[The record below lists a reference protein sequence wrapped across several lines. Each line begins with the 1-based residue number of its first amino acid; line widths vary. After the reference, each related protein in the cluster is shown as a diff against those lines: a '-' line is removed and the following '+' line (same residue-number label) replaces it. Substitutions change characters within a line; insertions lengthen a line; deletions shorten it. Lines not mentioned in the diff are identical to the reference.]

1 MCRKEQLGRR
11 NHRLWHGTA
20 DPKAWEKGTAPFEW
34 HPLSRRYAVAPSL
47 RAGGQSGSQS
57 AAAAPA
63 AAPAPRQRRRHRSSS
78 STLPAASQPAWPS
91 SASLPRPAS
100 VSFMPPGA
108 LPSRPAAAAASQVPG
123 LAPRSILVGTLGHHV
138 PAGYLPQA
146 PAMPSFPPNPSEMAR
161 RASTTAAA
169 VSCQLQPKSK
179 KKAGKKR
186 RRSKTASSSEEE
198 TSSPSEDSHSDSANS
213 DTSQSAPHAVSV
225 THLTHHKHAK
235 QQSAVSEAGV
245 MSRQDE
251 EEFYEALTKFWGRQ
265 GGGGKRIL
273 AKYQPFESMRL
284 TSGMPTFG
292 AHHYWAAVMAIGGHS
307 MVQSNASCAVI
318 ITCAAIDGE
327 ERAQGPGGGGC
338 QKREGDEAHCPG
350 MNDQACSGHLLL
362 LGVYSE
368 SRPERGISSTRVRL
382 FYLFCRQ
389 MRQGLARSSALL
401 WSGNLACCA
410 RAF

>member
-63 AAPAPRQRRRHRSSS
+63 AAPAPRPRRRHRSSS

-225 THLTHHKHAK
+225 THLTHKHAK

-327 ERAQGPGGGGC
+327 ERAQGPGGGGVR
-338 QKREGDEAHCPG
+338 KGRG
-350 MNDQACSGHLLL
+350 M
-362 LGVYSE
+362 
-368 SRPERGISSTRVRL
+368 RPTVL
-382 FYLFCRQ
+382 V
-389 MRQGLARSSALL
+389 
-401 WSGNLACCA
+401 
-410 RAF
+410 